1 MHVGRILLA
10 ATLLVMSAALLVHTL
25 LSPDG
30 WNRRQ
35 KARADLEV
43 LRAENNRLEHEV
55 QDLRGQ
61 IEALRTREEVQER
74 VIRDEL
80 GYVRPGDV
88 NLEVGTKP

>member
-10 ATLLVMSAALLVHTL
+10 ATLLVMSAALLLHTL

-35 KARADLEV
+35 KARADLGTLRTENSRLESEV
-43 LRAENNRLEHEV
+43 QRLRA
-55 QDLRGQ
+55 Q
-61 IEALRTREEVQER
+61 IEALRVREEVQER

-80 GYVRPGDV
+80 GYVRPDDV
-88 NLEVGTKP
+88 NLEVGNKP

>member
-1 MHVGRILLA
+1 MRVGRILLA
-10 ATLLVMSAALLVHTL
+10 ATLLVMSAALMLHTL

-35 KARADLEV
+35 KARADLETLRTENGRLEGEV
-43 LRAENNRLEHEV
+43 QRLRA
-55 QDLRGQ
+55 Q
-61 IEALRTREEVQER
+61 IEALRNREEVQER

-88 NLEVGTKP
+88 NLEVGNKP